1 MKEYSKKD
9 ALDQIV
15 DDIISELPLKERIS
29 LAKMNKVDVE
39 VLQHVFNLY
48 VKSKID
54 SEDEEYANIMQRLWK
69 RLGETHRLRVV
80 K

>member
-1 MKEYSKKD
+1 M
-9 ALDQIV
+9 
-15 DDIISELPLKERIS
+15 PLKERAS
-29 LAKMNKVDVE
+29 LAKMDKVYVE
-39 VLQHVFNLY
+39 VLQHVFYLY

>member
-1 MKEYSKKD
+1 MSKG
-9 ALDQIV
+9 
-15 DDIISELPLKERIS
+15 
-29 LAKMNKVDVE
+29 DVKA
-39 VLQHVFNLY
+39 LQHVFDPY

-54 SEDEEYANIMQRLWK
+54 SEDEEYTNIMQRLWK

>member
-1 MKEYSKKD
+1 
-9 ALDQIV
+9 
-15 DDIISELPLKERIS
+15 LKERAS
-29 LAKMNKVDVE
+29 LAKMDKVYVE
-39 VLQHVFNLY
+39 VLQHVFYLY

-54 SEDEEYANIMQRLWK
+54 SEDGEYANIMQRLWK

>member
-1 MKEYSKKD
+1 MKKQIED
-9 ALDQIV
+9 TVVEIV
-15 DDIISELPLKERIS
+15 DEIISQLPLRERAS

-39 VLQHVFNLY
+39 VLQHVFDLY

-69 RLGETHRLRVV
+69 RLGETHRLKVV